1 LPDSGA
7 YMIPGHPNTVRSS
20 PIPLYLQG
28 FNPIKYHLG
37 QDDVESAIYDGGL
50 DLVPDP
56 NNTLTLLPSIP
67 AVTPMDTSSEL
78 SPGGSL
84 ISPSYT
90 PPTPATYSALQ
101 PALTPSQLTQI
112 YQSAGAAGTMTP
124 AQVNSAIAQLAQG
137 TAAVAAAAA
146 GPAPRVAVPAVAT
159 APNPLT
165 ASTIISGVPNYLLLA
180 AAAIAAVAM
189 GGK

>member
-1 LPDSGA
+1 
-7 YMIPGHPNTVRSS
+7 MIPGHPNTVRSS

-28 FNPIKYHLG
+28 IKYHLG
-37 QDDVESAIYDGGL
+37 QDDVESAIYDAGN
-50 DLVPDP
+50 DFVPAPDSSF
-56 NNTLTLLPSIP
+56 TLLPSIP

-84 ISPSYT
+84 ISPTYT
-90 PPTPATYSALQ
+90 PLSPTGMTALQ
-101 PALTPSQLTQI
+101 PALTPSQLIQI

-124 AQVNSAIAQLAQG
+124 AQVNSAIAQLAAG
-137 TAAVAAAAA
+137 AGAVATAAV
-146 GPAPRVAVPAVAT
+146 GPAPKVALPAVVAT

-165 ASTIISGVPNYLLLA
+165 ASTIISGVPNYMLLA
-180 AAAIAAVAM
+180 LAAVAALAM

>member
-1 LPDSGA
+1 
-7 YMIPGHPNTVRSS
+7 MIPGHPNTVRSS

-28 FNPIKYHLG
+28 IKYHLG
-37 QDDVESAIYDGGL
+37 QDDVESAIYDAGL
-50 DLVPDP
+50 DSVPDSSF
-56 NNTLTLLPSIP
+56 TLLPSIP

-84 ISPSYT
+84 ISPTYT
-90 PPTPATYSALQ
+90 PLSPTGMTALQ

-124 AQVNSAIAQLAQG
+124 AQVNSAIAQLS
-137 TAAVAAAAA
+137 TAAGAVATAATGA
-146 GPAPRVAVPAVAT
+146 APRVALPAVVAT
-159 APNPLT
+159 TPNPLT
-165 ASTIISGVPNYLLLA
+165 ASTIISGVPNYMLLA
-180 AAAIAAVAM
+180 LAAVAALAM